1 MMRTLTVAKQYLAA
15 AFVIL
20 IGLMSSGCGDSA
32 TVNPV
37 VELASLGVD
46 PGTLQ
51 PAFSGGTTQYTVDLS
66 SNITSVTVTAQ
77 PAVSGDTVT
86 INGQPTT
93 NSVIPLGAAGTT
105 TPVSIVVSE
114 TGTNSRTYTILLVR
128 AGLTGNNSL
137 QNLTLSSGTL
147 TPAFDPNVQVY
158 TVDVANNVGTIA
170 MTPTLSD
177 PAATMTVNGQPTG
190 SGQAQTI
197 TLGPAGQS
205 TIIPIV
211 VTAQNGSPKSYQVTV
226 SRGVSANNNLQSL
239 TVSPGT
245 LNPTFSANR
254 TSYTV
259 NVASGATEV
268 TVTPRMQDAAATMTV
283 NGQATNSGQ
292 ARTIQLGGPGSNTP
306 VFIIVTAQNGT
317 QKTYTVGVTRAAL
330 GGNNNLSALTV
341 SPGTLNP
348 AFNANTLS
356 YTVDVASSVTSV
368 SVTPTRQDSNA
379 TITVNGQA
387 ATSGQ
392 ARTIQLGGPG
402 SNTPILIIVTAQNGS
417 QKTYTVGVNRA
428 ALGGNNNLSALT
440 VSPGNLDPDFDE
452 DTLVYSI
459 NVGSNV
465 GSVSVTPTRQ
475 DSNATITVN
484 GQATTSGQ
492 ARTVNLNPAGQ
503 TTIIPI
509 VVTAQNGSQK
519 TYTVNV
525 VRAAL
530 GGNNN
535 LSALAISPGTLTPA
549 FTAARTSYTANVGSG
564 VDSVTVTATKSDS
577 NASMTINGQGTNSGQ
592 ARSISLGA
600 PGSNTEIDI
609 TVVAPNGTPRIYTV
623 NVSRGALGGNNNLSA
638 LTISPGTLSPAF
650 TAARTSYTA
659 NVGSG
664 VDSVTVTA
672 TLQDTSASMT
682 VNGQGTNSGQAR
694 SISLGAAGTSTEIE
708 IIVTAP
714 NGDQK
719 FYTVTVNRSALTAPP
734 APASAPDLIPEDDS
748 CPRDTVTNECLP
760 GTSDA
765 DNITNINT
773 PRFRITQPGTGETPS
788 LHVDGNKVDSTFNQA
803 ANTLQPTAAL
813 SDGDHEITY
822 TVTNAGGESSQSP
835 SLTVTI
841 DTVAPGG
848 P

>member
-465 GSVSVTPTRQ
+465 GSVSVT
-475 DSNATITVN
+475 
-484 GQATTSGQ
+484 
-492 ARTVNLNPAGQ
+492 
-503 TTIIPI
+503 
-509 VVTAQNGSQK
+509 
-519 TYTVNV
+519 
-525 VRAAL
+525 
-530 GGNNN
+530 
-535 LSALAISPGTLTPA
+535 
-549 FTAARTSYTANVGSG
+549 
-564 VDSVTVTATKSDS
+564 ATKSDS